1 MDWEGAKGK
10 PQSSLSQIRPLI
22 SFLFSLYMGVLSVV
36 MSVPRVCL
44 VPLEAPG
51 LELCMILSHHVVLG
65 IEPRF
70 YRRVTSVLTN
80 QVICSSS
87 KPFLFLF
94 YLVSDTFNCLFT
106 YE

>member
-22 SFLFSLYMGVLSVV
+22 RVLFSLCMGVLSVII
-36 MSVPRVCL
+36 SVPRVCL
-44 VPLEAPG
+44 MPLEALG

-70 YRRVTSVLTN
+70 YGRVASVLTN
-80 QVICSSS
+80 PVICMQ
-87 KPFLFLF
+87 LL
-94 YLVSDTFNCLFT
+94 
-106 YE
+106 